1 MTLDEIIKTTV
12 GAVAGLS
19 GKVYPH
25 TAIKSADAPFVFY
38 LQESGNEELDLTGTT
53 GLMSADY
60 QVHVAAKTHASMQL
74 YGRSVTLVLQALQGS
89 TQTNIFISSIRV
101 SQTQPDVDERDVGL
115 FRKPLTVHFEYQL
128 VA

>member
-25 TAIKSADAPFVFY
+25 TAIKSADPPFVFY
-38 LQESGNEELDLTGTT
+38 LQESGDQELDLSGPT

-74 YGRSVTLVLQALQGS
+74 YGKSVTLALQALQGT
-89 TQTNIFISSIRV
+89 TQGEISINAIKV
-101 SQTQPDVDERDVGL
+101 SQIQPDVDERDVGL
-115 FRKPLTVHFEYQL
+115 FRKPLALHFDYQI